1 MDYVPFDG
9 YIAELHEGERVLTK
23 EENQRFSEGIG
34 DVQTQSN
41 SSSKNSQKMQVNN
54 YFTIT
59 ANKEEDWKKV
69 GEIVREEIERR
80 EEEREIQEGDI

>member
-1 MDYVPFDG
+1 MPFDG

-23 EENQRFSEGIG
+23 EENQNFSEVDRSI
-34 DVQTQSN
+34 QTTSN
-41 SSSKNSQKMQVNN
+41 HSWKNSQKLQVNN

-59 ANKEEDWKKV
+59 ANKEQDWKKV

-80 EEEREIQEGDI
+80 EEEHEIMRGEI